1 MVNRRRRFSIRQDVK
16 SPVYWNSRPL
26 QASIEHVVLTLTTV
40 SIPGGASMSKLT
52 SPLDHLKIAAPCPAD
67 WDHMFSFE
75 DERVRFCSQCNLNVY
90 NLSNMSRQEAEAL
103 ITKTEGRLCVRFY
116 RKADGSVLT
125 QNCPVGLKAIKRR
138 VAWVARVVLGMALSL
153 VSGFGLYILH
163 LGRKPYP
170 PIPDNRIIFFDH
182 WPSAVEPLRPFLGEM
197 VIEPAI
203 DRVRIEHRQ
212 SKQESHS
219 KAKRQDRGVSQA
231 APESSSATSPSPSR
245 KNP

>member
-1 MVNRRRRFSIRQDVK
+1 M
-16 SPVYWNSRPL
+16 P
-26 QASIEHVVLTLTTV
+26 
-40 SIPGGASMSKLT
+40 KLT
-52 SPLDHLKIAAPCPAD
+52 SPLDHVKIAAPCPAD
-67 WDHMFSFE
+67 WDQMFSFE

-116 RKADGSVLT
+116 RKADGSILT
-125 QNCPVGLKAIKRR
+125 QNCPVGLKSLKHR
-138 VAWVARVVLGMALSL
+138 VAWAAKAVLGMVLSL

-170 PIPDNRIIFFDH
+170 LPDNRIIFDH
-182 WPSAVEPLRPFLGEM
+182 ESPGVETVGVLIRTFQGE
-197 VIEPAI
+197 VIKPKI
-203 DRVRIEHRQ
+203 GRVRIEHRQ

-219 KAKRQDRGVSQA
+219 EAERQDRDVSQA

>member
-1 MVNRRRRFSIRQDVK
+1 
-16 SPVYWNSRPL
+16 
-26 QASIEHVVLTLTTV
+26 
-40 SIPGGASMSKLT
+40 MSKLT
-52 SPLDHLKIAAPCPAD
+52 SPLDHVKIAAPCPAD
-67 WDHMFSFE
+67 WDQMFSFE

-90 NLSNMSRQEAEAL
+90 NLSGMNRQEAEAL

-138 VAWVARVVLGMALSL
+138 VAWVARVVLGMVLSV

-163 LGRKPYP
+163 LGRKPSP
-170 PIPDNRIIFFDH
+170 LLDNRLIFDY
-182 WPSAVEPLRPFLGEM
+182 WPPAVETVRPLLGQM
-197 VIEPAI
+197 VITPTI
-203 DRVRIEHRQ
+203 GRVRIGHRQ
-212 SKQESHS
+212 SEQESHS